1 MKRERWSEGRRER
14 ERRGRKREEGERKK
28 GDYGDKKG
36 ILQGDL
42 NRIRIKRGIKKDIM
56 KRVRE
61 SGKRE
66 KIEGENVGKRQG

>member
-1 MKRERWSEGRRER
+1 MLHPVFVVKGGWKEKDGVRGGER
-14 ERRGRKREEGERKK
+14 EK

-56 KRVRE
+56 KRERERVRE
-61 SGKRE
+61 CWE
-66 KIEGENVGKRQG
+66 KTGI